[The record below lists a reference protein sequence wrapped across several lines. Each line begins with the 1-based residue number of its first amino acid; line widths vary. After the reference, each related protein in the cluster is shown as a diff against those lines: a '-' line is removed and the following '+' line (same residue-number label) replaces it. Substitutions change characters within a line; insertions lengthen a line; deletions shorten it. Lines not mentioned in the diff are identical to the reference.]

1 MSWLFAIDK
10 YVSFDNPLISEGRV
24 PVKLCPF
31 NVSEITS
38 PAPEH
43 VRPGHTGDEHFE
55 ATLAQIQAGILDWM
69 LVELIRAHRAEF
81 SSGAVGE
88 RVGDTLGDTVGS
100 TVGLRV
106 GMIKHS
112 C

>member
-1 MSWLFAIDK
+1 LLFKDND
-10 YVSFDNPLISEGRV
+10 VSFDNPPISEGRV
-24 PVKLCPF
+24 PVKLCPL

-81 SSGAVGE
+81 SSGAV
-88 RVGDTLGDTVGS
+88 VGDTLGDTVGDSVGS

-106 GMIKHS
+106 GIKHS